1 MTEPEF
7 LQFRATQMGMI
18 HALQVSIRALVA
30 ACPNP
35 EGLVREFATEHH
47 ESMSL
52 LLASPYPD
60 AVMEGYKDCLRG
72 CAPNPHEW
80 LEP

>member
-1 MTEPEF
+1 MSDPEF
-7 LQFRATQMGMI
+7 RAVQMGMI
-18 HALQVSIRALVA
+18 HALQIAVRALVA
-30 ACPNP
+30 AHPNP
-35 EGLVREFATEHH
+35 EALAKEFANEHH
-47 ESMSL
+47 ESMAV

-72 CAPNPHEW
+72 CAPNPDEW